1 MAFLRQIKQAMKE
14 QSRLLIHEELV
25 ADIKPSERVTRRDI
39 AMMAQ
44 YAAMERS
51 ESQVKNLL
59 ESVGFRV
66 LGQYSSGISEWKITE
81 ASL

>member
-1 MAFLRQIKQAMKE
+1 MNQ

-25 ADIKPSERVTRRDI
+25 ADMRPSERVTRRDI

-51 ESQVKNLL
+51 ESQLTDLL
-59 ESVGFRV
+59 ESVGLKV
-66 LGQYSSGISEWKITE
+66 LGQYSSGLSDWKITE
-81 ASL
+81 FSL